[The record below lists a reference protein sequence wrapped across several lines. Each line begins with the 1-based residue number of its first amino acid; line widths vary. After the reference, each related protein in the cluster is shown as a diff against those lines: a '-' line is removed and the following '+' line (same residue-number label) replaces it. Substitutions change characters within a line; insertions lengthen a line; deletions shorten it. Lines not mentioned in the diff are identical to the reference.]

1 VKPTRIP
8 KGDVDATE
16 CFLRF
21 CASHRAAC
29 TRAVSLNGGG
39 GWAVLQFEAVVVV
52 IVVAAVG
59 RWRADRE
66 VKVEASLSQ

>member
-1 VKPTRIP
+1 
-8 KGDVDATE
+8 
-16 CFLRF
+16 
-21 CASHRAAC
+21 
-29 TRAVSLNGGG
+29 
-39 GWAVLQFEAVVVV
+39 VLQFEAVVVV